1 MGQRKGN
8 KMKISRTK
16 LRRLMESEWNDI
28 RKAEK
33 QMFLDSE
40 EAQAAAKKEAL
51 SAYNFLSLKGVDV
64 LQGDVGTDVDN
75 ALFRLYF
82 PTEKYKAGTDY
93 GARNAWDA
101 MHMLKKG
108 GFDYDYEIRV
118 MGKWLHAFLE
128 KPDSLR
134 GTTVLSVYKKGDG
147 PKER

>member
-1 MGQRKGN
+1 
-8 KMKISRTK
+8 MKVSRTQ
-16 LRRLMESEWNDI
+16 LRRLIENV
-28 RKAEK
+28 
-33 QMFLDSE
+33 LDDVVKYVEQIGLPSE

-147 PKER
+147 PKVR